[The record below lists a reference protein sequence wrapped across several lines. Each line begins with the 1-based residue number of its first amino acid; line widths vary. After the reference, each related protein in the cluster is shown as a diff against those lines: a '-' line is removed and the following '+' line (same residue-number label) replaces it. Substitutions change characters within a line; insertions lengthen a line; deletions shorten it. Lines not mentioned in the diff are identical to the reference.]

1 MSKASGKFRAIKP
14 LILPVSK
21 AKVRVRRPSLM
32 NLVIAGGLPS
42 EMTGMALR
50 LAQQGEERKEPTTD
64 LLKEL
69 FTNIHQFLSLVLV
82 DLKVVSDP
90 EIKSETEEDED
101 GFETGV
107 VNTADMADDDKQY
120 LFLYA
125 RGYIEAEDEKVKP
138 VEKGVGSE
146 QTESFRDERSGPDS
160 GSSRETL
167 RGATESV
174 AGDGSKKS
182 AGT

>member
-1 MSKASGKFRAIKP
+1 MSKVSGKFRSVKP

-50 LAQQGEERKEPTTD
+50 LAQQGEERKDPSPD

-101 GFETGV
+101 GFEIGV

-125 RGYIEAEDEKVKP
+125 RGYIEAEDEKRKS
-138 VEKGVGSE
+138 VEVGSE
-146 QTESFRDERSGPDS
+146 QKESFRGERSGSDA
-160 GSSRETL
+160 GSSRETVQ
-167 RGATESV
+167 REAEPV
-174 AGDGSKKS
+174 AGDESYKS
-182 AGT
+182 